1 VGGILSKDVHSY
13 KFYAVTKESEEAE
26 LAAPLPTELPV
37 TTALNFAFKSEPTS
51 TYQLLNQTTVMPG
64 FVLSQTESRSLTY
77 SYNAKELNLNFPN
90 LDVDLDG
97 VPRSNVD
104 TITYSFLLESQDQE
118 GKRNYEAQ
126 QIVLQGDK
134 IIRAER
140 AQALDGSLDVVLDRS
155 DLGAGKML
163 DASLAISGQ
172 GTGDLYVVLMM
183 PNGQY
188 LSLGETRLVSAIG
201 EVIPF
206 REAINLSAVKTLPLV
221 NLPLPGGLVEGT
233 YTFYAIFVAEKAN
246 VYDESNWVSLAS
258 SEWTYD

>member
-1 VGGILSKDVHSY
+1 
-13 KFYAVTKESEEAE
+13 
-26 LAAPLPTELPV
+26 
-37 TTALNFAFKSEPTS
+37 
-51 TYQLLNQTTVMPG
+51 MPG
-64 FVLSQTESRSLTY
+64 FVLSQAESMSLRY
-77 SYNAKELNLNFPN
+77 SYDAKELRSNFPN
-90 LDVDLDG
+90 LDVNRPNMPPGSD
-97 VPRSNVD
+97 VD
-104 TITYSFLLESQDQE
+104 TITYSFLLETQHQK
-118 GKRNYEAQ
+118 GQRNYKAQ
-126 QIVLQGDK
+126 QIELQGAEVV
-134 IIRAER
+134 RAER
-140 AQALDGSLDVVLDRS
+140 ALALDATLDVVLDRS

-172 GTGDLYVVLMM
+172 GTGDFYVVLMM

>member
-1 VGGILSKDVHSY
+1 MWSVLILKLDVVSFTVARKKSLPVGGILSKDVHSY
-13 KFYAVTKESEEAE
+13 KFYAVTKESEESE
-26 LAAPLPTELPV
+26 LPTPLPSELPV
-37 TTALNFAFKSEPTS
+37 STALNFSFRSEPTS
-51 TYQLLNQTTVMPG
+51 TYQLLNQ
-64 FVLSQTESRSLTY
+64 
-77 SYNAKELNLNFPN
+77 
-90 LDVDLDG
+90 
-97 VPRSNVD
+97 
-104 TITYSFLLESQDQE
+104 
-118 GKRNYEAQ
+118 RNYKAQ
-126 QIVLQGDK
+126 QIVLQGAEVV
-134 IIRAER
+134 RAER
-140 AQALDGSLDVVLDRS
+140 AQALDATLDVVLDRS

-188 LSLGETRLVSAIG
+188 LSLGETRLASAIG

-221 NLPLPGGLVEGT
+221 NLPLPSGLVEGT
-233 YTFYAIFVAEKAN
+233 YTFYAIFVAQKAN

>member
-1 VGGILSKDVHSY
+1 MSEMITLTIDGKEIKAKDGESVLNIARANGIFIPALCYLTRCSP
-13 KFYAVTKESEEAE
+13 T
-26 LAAPLPTELPV
+26 LACRLCLVEVDGKRA
-37 TTALNFAFKSEPTS
+37 
-51 TYQLLNQTTVMPG
+51 
-64 FVLSQTESRSLTY
+64 Y

-97 VPRSNVD
+97 VPRRHVD

-140 AQALDGSLDVVLDRS
+140 AQALDGTLDVVLDRS